1 MNGSTKT
8 IEIIV
13 TPTGQTSLQ
22 TLGFTGASCQQASR
36 FLEEALGQKT
46 ADRRT
51 AEFFQVA
58 ETYQVRQ
65 QTREGQ

>member
-13 TPTGQTSLQ
+13 TPTGQTTLQ
-22 TLGFTGASCQQASR
+22 TLGFTGAGCKQASR
-36 FLEEALGQKT
+36 FLEETLGQKT

-51 AEFFQVA
+51 AEF
-58 ETYQVRQ
+58 YQPQPTAIEQ
-65 QTREGQ
+65 QQRS

>member
-1 MNGSTKT
+1 MSASGQT

-36 FLEEALGQKT
+36 FLEDALGQKT
-46 ADRRT
+46 SDRRT
-51 AEFFQVA
+51 AEF
-58 ETYQVRQ
+58 YQTTSIEQ
-65 QTREGQ
+65 QHQHRA

>member
-1 MNGSTKT
+1 MSTAQRT

-22 TLGFTGASCQQASR
+22 TLGFTGTGCQQASR

-51 AEFFQVA
+51 AEF
-58 ETYQVRQ
+58 YQPQPTAIEQ
-65 QTREGQ
+65 QQRS

>member
-1 MNGSTKT
+1 MSMTQRT

-51 AEFFQVA
+51 AEF
-58 ETYQVRQ
+58 YQRAR
-65 QTREGQ
+65 TEGRIDQGN

>member
-1 MNGSTKT
+1 MSMTQRT

-22 TLGFTGASCQQASR
+22 TLGFTGAGCKQASR
-36 FLEEALGQKT
+36 FLEETLGQKT

-51 AEFFQVA
+51 AEF
-58 ETYQVRQ
+58 YQPQPTAIEQ
-65 QTREGQ
+65 QQRS

>member
-1 MNGSTKT
+1 MSGTNKT

-13 TPTGQTSLQ
+13 TSTGQTSLQ

-46 ADRRT
+46 TDRRT
-51 AEFFQVA
+51 AEFYQAQSTSA
-58 ETYQVRQ
+58 EQRH
-65 QTREGQ
+65 RA

>member
-1 MNGSTKT
+1 MSQR

-13 TPTGQTSLQ
+13 TPDGKTSLQ

-46 ADRRT
+46 TDRRT
-51 AEFFQVA
+51 AEFYQAQSTSA
-58 ETYQVRQ
+58 EQRH
-65 QTREGQ
+65 RA

>member
-1 MNGSTKT
+1 MSASGQT

-36 FLEEALGQKT
+36 FLEDALGQKT
-46 ADRRT
+46 SDRRT
-51 AEFFQVA
+51 AEFHQTTSS
-58 ETYQVRQ
+58 EQ
-65 QTREGQ
+65 QHQHRS

>member
-1 MNGSTKT
+1 MSASGQT

-13 TPTGQTSLQ
+13 TPSGQTSLQ

-46 ADRRT
+46 SDRRT
-51 AEFFQVA
+51 AEF
-58 ETYQVRQ
+58 YQTTSSEQ
-65 QTREGQ
+65 QHQHRS